1 MIHSPRGCAKRDPTS
16 ERWRFA
22 GRVALPCPQAKAR
35 RLPPFGG
42 ALRAINFSRLASL
55 RLVCNPAS
63 DQRKRV
69 FTNRAAART
78 GMKRPSVSDQLERG
92 FTNRAAARTGMKRP
106 GVSDQRERRFT
117 NRAGARTG
125 IQRPSVGARRL
136 ESEGWRRANRKKNKY
151 YLQFETRRDIMEAYA
166 SGGVRRIVNSRRRR
180 DVPTRK
186 AGTNRRI
193 ATPKRAAPLG

>member
-69 FTNRAAART
+69 
-78 GMKRPSVSDQLERG
+78 